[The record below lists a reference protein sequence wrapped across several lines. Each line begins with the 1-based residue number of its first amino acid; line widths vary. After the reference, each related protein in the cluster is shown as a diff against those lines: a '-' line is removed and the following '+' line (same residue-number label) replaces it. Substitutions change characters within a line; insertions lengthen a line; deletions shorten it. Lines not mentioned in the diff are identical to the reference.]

1 MFNNN
6 NRLESQA
13 SRKRYLY
20 GKQIED
26 KIVKSLETYGLV
38 FEDVDRNTD
47 CYDKID
53 RYLVVEGGKK
63 PCQIKCRM
71 SYSGDDILIDIY
83 EPFMGI
89 DSSDTKQG
97 RDYIGK
103 YEVYIVLAKDGKT
116 IRVIDGIRQ
125 KEVIE
130 EVLKEWSG
138 YHYQL
143 PVFNSKL
150 YPGCQLRYTTD
161 RNNNRPKVLM
171 FINPS
176 IYVEGKE
183 IKLYEMKE

>member
-6 NRLESQA
+6 NRLETQA

-26 KIVKSLETYGLV
+26 KIVKSLESYGLV

-47 CYDKID
+47 CVDKID
-53 RYLVVEGGKK
+53 RFLITETSKK

-71 SYSGDDILIDIY
+71 GYSGDDILIDIY
-83 EPFMGI
+83 EPFKGI
-89 DSSDTKQG
+89 DNQETQPG
-97 RDYIGK
+97 RDYVGK
-103 YEVYIVLAKDGKT
+103 YEVYIVLSRDGKT
-116 IRVIDGIRQ
+116 IRVIDGFRQ
-125 KEVIE
+125 KEIIE
-130 EVLKEWSG
+130 AVLKEWSG
-138 YHYQL
+138 EHYQL

-176 IYVEGKE
+176 VYVVDKE
-183 IKLYEMKE
+183 IQLFEMKD